1 MMETLGTLAT
11 SLGLG
16 VGAGINAYA
25 TFLIYGL
32 VARFFPEFVGR
43 TELSSFFASTPVLIT
58 LGVLYTIEFLA
69 DKIPAVDHAWDAI
82 HTFIRP
88 LAGALIGWVSASP
101 DAPDALMA
109 TAAILGGGAALG
121 SHVAKASLRAVS
133 TATTGGAGNPVLSLI
148 EDFFV
153 LIQSIIAV
161 FLPYL
166 VLAFLLLVALPG
178 FFILLALMKRR
189 ADRSAESAR

>member
-1 MMETLGTLAT
+1 MIETLTTLAT

-16 VGAGINAYA
+16 VGAGVNAYA

-32 VARFFPEFVGR
+32 LARFFPALTGSG
-43 TELSSFFASTPVLIT
+43 ELSSFFSSTPVLIA
-58 LGVLYTIEFLA
+58 LGVLYTIEFFA
-69 DKIPAVDHAWDAI
+69 DKIPAVDHVWDAM

-88 LAGALIGWVSASP
+88 LAGALIGLVSASP
-101 DAPDALMA
+101 DAPAGLVA

-121 SHVAKASLRAVS
+121 SHVAKSSLRAAS
-133 TATTGGAGNPVLSLI
+133 TATTGGAANPILSVL
-148 EDFFV
+148 EDVFV
-153 LIQSIIAV
+153 LIQSVVAV

-178 FFILLALMKRR
+178 FFIILAVMKRR
-189 ADRSAESAR
+189 GDRAAAS

>member
-1 MMETLGTLAT
+1 MIETLTALAT
-11 SLGLG
+11 SVGLG

-32 VARFFPEFVGR
+32 LARFFPEFAAGG
-43 TELSSFFASTPVLIT
+43 ELSSFFASTPVLIA
-58 LGVLYTIEFLA
+58 LAVLYTIEFFA

-88 LAGALIGWVSASP
+88 LAGALIGLVSASP
-101 DAPDALMA
+101 DAPDALVA

-121 SHVAKASLRAVS
+121 SHVAKASLRAAS
-133 TATTGGAGNPVLSLI
+133 TVTTGGVGNPVLSMV
-148 EDFFV
+148 EDVFV
-153 LIQSIIAV
+153 LIQSVIAV

-166 VLAFLLLVALPG
+166 VLGFLLLVALPG

-189 ADRSAESAR
+189 ADRAAT